1 MPHLGTAA
9 PANQDCFTRKLV
21 FFRQTHF
28 TPAVPIAEDQ
38 LQIELLPSFRPRPK
52 VSHVVFDFDGTLSW
66 IRHGWPEVMQS
77 VMAPRFPLREN
88 ETVGDLRDYLFS
100 TMYDFNGRPTAVYM
114 EAMCEEIE
122 KRGGTADPAEMLEA
136 FLVSLDVI
144 AQARIEKIRG
154 GARAPEDYIV
164 FGGLA
169 FIELMMARGLKAI
182 ILSGNPHGQVNEEAE
197 LLNLAGFCN
206 GHIYGHVDPNKFAK
220 QTVMGKLMA
229 EENLTGENLIAV
241 GDGAA
246 EIKAAKNLGGLAVAI
261 CSDEAENGSG
271 KIDEHKRTTLLNAGA
286 DAVIADYREPEA
298 LLKILLG
305 E

>member
-9 PANQDCFTRKLV
+9 PANQDCFARKLV

-38 LQIELLPSFRPRPK
+38 LQIELPPSFRPCPK
-52 VSHVVFDFDGTLSW
+52 ASHVVFDFDGTLSW

-77 VMAPRFPLREN
+77 VMAPRFPLREG
-88 ETVGDLRDYLFS
+88 ETAEDLRDYLFS
-100 TMYDFNGRPTAVYM
+100 TMYHFNGRPTAVYM
-114 EAMCEEIE
+114 EAMRGEIE
-122 KRGGTADPAEMLEA
+122 KRGGTADPDEMLEE
-136 FLVSLDVI
+136 FLVSLDEI
-144 AQARIEKIRG
+144 AHARIGKL
-154 GARAPEDYIV
+154 RAGERVSADYIV
-164 FGGLA
+164 FGGSA
-169 FIELMMARGLKAI
+169 FIELIMAHGLKAI
-182 ILSGNPHGQVNEEAE
+182 ILSGNPHMQVNEEAE
-197 LLNLAGFCN
+197 LLDLARFCN
-206 GHIYGHVDPNKFAK
+206 GHIYGHVDPNNFAK
-220 QTVMGKLMA
+220 QTVMEKLMA
-229 EENLTGENLIAV
+229 EENFTGENLIAI

-271 KIDEHKRTTLLNAGA
+271 KIDDHKRTTLLEAGA
-286 DAVIADYREPEA
+286 DAVIADYREPKA